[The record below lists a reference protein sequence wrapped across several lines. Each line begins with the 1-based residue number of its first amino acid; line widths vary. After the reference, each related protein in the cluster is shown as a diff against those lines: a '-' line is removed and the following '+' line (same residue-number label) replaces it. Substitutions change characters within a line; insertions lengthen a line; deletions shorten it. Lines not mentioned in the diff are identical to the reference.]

1 MSDQLP
7 RRELRLPA
15 HAEPSAVCAGASGA
29 PAISATAAAAAVF
42 SDGARISANEENGE
56 ENANDV
62 VIGAAVDTTQSRA
75 LASAAVAATVFA
87 AAAARASADVTCRL
101 DLTFKVRSH
110 PQSPILSRYH
120 GTGTVCGCAGVWVVV
135 FVTCTPHARGSA
147 LDQSASVCVTSPSK
161 DVHSCMFPRSCIDK
175 DEIRQ

>member
-15 HAEPSAVCAGASGA
+15 HAEPSAVRAGASGA
-29 PAISATAAAAAVF
+29 PAISATAAAASVF

-56 ENANDV
+56 VSANDV

-110 PQSPILSRYH
+110 EKR
-120 GTGTVCGCAGVWVVV
+120 VCN
-135 FVTCTPHARGSA
+135 FSF
-147 LDQSASVCVTSPSK
+147 K
-161 DVHSCMFPRSCIDK
+161 
-175 DEIRQ
+175 

>member
-120 GTGTVCGCAGVWVVV
+120 GTGTVVVV
-135 FVTCTPHARGSA
+135 FVTT
-147 LDQSASVCVTSPSK
+147 
-161 DVHSCMFPRSCIDK
+161 DVHTSRAGKRTRSVGERVCNFSFKGCHIH
-175 DEIRQ
+175 

>member
-1 MSDQLP
+1 VSDQLP

-15 HAEPSAVCAGASGA
+15 HAEPSAVRAGASGA

-56 ENANDV
+56 ESANV

-120 GTGTVCGCAGVWVVV
+120 GTGTVVVV
-135 FVTCTPHARGSA
+135 FVTT
-147 LDQSASVCVTSPSK
+147 
-161 DVHSCMFPRSCIDK
+161 DVHTSRAGKRTRSVG
-175 DEIRQ
+175 ERV